1 MRPFN
6 HTKGLSTVTVSRFN
20 DILIAGNNFSQLKDK
35 TLTLADISD
44 YPFICLRH
52 GMQLREF
59 IDDVFD
65 ENGLTVTP
73 DIEAD
78 GADILVSMICHN
90 LGIGF
95 VPQGMA
101 ELAISLNKASV
112 FISTTS
118 CRSVKFAWLPT
129 RTTLRPL
136 LRESFAKS

>member
-1 MRPFN
+1 
-6 HTKGLSTVTVSRFN
+6 
-20 DILIAGNNFSQLKDK
+20 
-35 TLTLADISD
+35 
-44 YPFICLRH
+44 
-52 GMQLREF
+52 MQLREF

-101 ELAISLNKASV
+101 ELAISLNKAFRIYLASG
-112 FISTTS
+112 SD
-118 CRSVKFAWLPT
+118 RSFERALQN
-129 RTTLRPL
+129 RN
-136 LRESFAKS
+136 